1 MEDFDL
7 NIQNY
12 SIKELEDLLT
22 LQVGYNRDEVCS
34 KKDKICMKVMNDK
47 SLTFEMKGRI
57 GNFFDL
63 ASKLLKNMSNIT
75 KSNSGNLSNNHYDGN
90 DSDDNDNGNGSG
102 SEIEIANVA
111 SPGMKKSA
119 FNELKNVMQKG
130 SNNMIIQDPFSAH
143 VRKIDNNDNPGK
155 NFDQYG
161 TMRGVINPLLKN
173 TILRGLNVDSR
184 YRDDYY
190 NTKSTDLSI
199 TLPFKIENVI
209 SYRLVSI
216 TLPITY
222 YNISQRYG
230 NNVIRIETY
239 SSVSSLYTIVN
250 TFDLILQDGI
260 YTTQSLN
267 VFSASI
273 ETEINNILNSNPNS
287 PNIALSPSPKLLYTI
302 SKVNGKS
309 IFAQDITATQA
320 YYFKVITNVGYNIT
334 TGLVEKDFDVN
345 KGIITRLGWTLGFRT
360 GSHYSSNYNPNILPP
375 PLIASYGSIV
385 SNSICFTKYPI
396 YGFLSIDDFNSNVSD
411 YYTSVFA
418 DSISVPNILSKI
430 DLTRLIELSG
440 AFQASQGESTSNS
453 VNRER
458 RFFGPVNIQ
467 KMRITL
473 YDDLGYVLDLN
484 GMDWAIELA
493 FECVYSM

>member
-1 MEDFDL
+1 
-7 NIQNY
+7 
-12 SIKELEDLLT
+12 
-22 LQVGYNRDEVCS
+22 
-34 KKDKICMKVMNDK
+34 
-47 SLTFEMKGRI
+47 
-57 GNFFDL
+57 
-63 ASKLLKNMSNIT
+63 
-75 KSNSGNLSNNHYDGN
+75 
-90 DSDDNDNGNGSG
+90 
-102 SEIEIANVA
+102 
-111 SPGMKKSA
+111 
-119 FNELKNVMQKG
+119 MQKG
-130 SNNMIIQDPFSAH
+130 SNNLIIQDPFTAH
-143 VRKIDNNDNPGK
+143 IRKVDNNDNPGK
-155 NFDQYG
+155 NFDEYG

-173 TILRGLNVDSR
+173 TILRGLNLDSR

-199 TLPFKIENVI
+199 TLPYKIENVI

-222 YNISQRYG
+222 YNVSQRYG

-239 SSVSSLYTIVN
+239 QSVSNDYAFAN

-260 YTTQSLN
+260 YNTTQTFN
-267 VFSASI
+267 TFSASI

-287 PNIALSPSPKLLYTI
+287 PNVALTPSPKITYTI
-302 SKVNGKS
+302 NRVNGKS
-309 IFAQDITATQA
+309 IFAQDVSANQV
-320 YYFKVITNVGYNIT
+320 YYFKIITNVGFNIT
-334 TGLVEKDFDVN
+334 TGQVEKDFDVTR
-345 KGIITRLGWTLGFRT
+345 GIITRLGWTLGFRT
-360 GSHYSSNYNPNILPP
+360 AEHYSSNYNPFVKPP
-375 PLIASYGSIV
+375 PNIYGSIV
-385 SNSICFTKYPI
+385 SSSICFTKYPI

-418 DSISVPNILSKI
+418 DSISVPNILSKV

-440 AFQASQGESTSNS
+440 AFQAAQGESTSNS

-484 GMDWAIELA
+484 GMDWSVELA